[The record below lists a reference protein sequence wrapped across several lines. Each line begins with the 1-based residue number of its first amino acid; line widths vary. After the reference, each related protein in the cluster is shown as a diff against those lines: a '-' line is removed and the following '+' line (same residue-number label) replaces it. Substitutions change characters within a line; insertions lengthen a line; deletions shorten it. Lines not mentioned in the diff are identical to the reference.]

1 MVDIE
6 SKQESQTASSS
17 LCLYL
22 WWGILAST
30 AYVYDFQPIWAFAT
44 LFGISLKV
52 TILKLI
58 WRKSWFLTLK
68 ARCCCCRFS
77 WCSWLLR
84 SSDPKETT
92 KKQHSP
98 WRKQVT
104 LFFEMSLPYFR
115 ESARGRWL
123 FVGMILLTLIV
134 SAVHVVFSYVSKDF
148 YNALEHKDAAAFSR
162 ILILYTAI
170 LVAGAPTRALYNFQ
184 RDRLSIAWRD
194 WMTNRTL
201 DLYSK
206 NRVYYLLDKDIDN
219 PDQRIAQDV
228 MAFTSF
234 SLKLL
239 VTLLDNTINLI
250 SFSVIL
256 YTIEP
261 QLFLII
267 IAYAFGGTVVTSF
280 IGGPLVPLNFERLQ
294 YEADFRFSLVRLR
307 EHAESIAFY
316 KGEGVEVE
324 SLRIR
329 LERVLGIQRDI
340 VGTERNLQMFTV
352 LYQYLTW
359 VLPIAVVAPSYFAG
373 AIELGVVTQARSAF
387 LQVIGDLS
395 M

>member
-1 MVDIE
+1 
-6 SKQESQTASSS
+6 
-17 LCLYL
+17 
-22 WWGILAST
+22 
-30 AYVYDFQPIWAFAT
+30 
-44 LFGISLKV
+44 
-52 TILKLI
+52 
-58 WRKSWFLTLK
+58 
-68 ARCCCCRFS
+68 
-77 WCSWLLR
+77 
-84 SSDPKETT
+84 
-92 KKQHSP
+92 
-98 WRKQVT
+98 
-104 LFFEMSLPYFR
+104 
-115 ESARGRWL
+115 
-123 FVGMILLTLIV
+123 MILLTLIV